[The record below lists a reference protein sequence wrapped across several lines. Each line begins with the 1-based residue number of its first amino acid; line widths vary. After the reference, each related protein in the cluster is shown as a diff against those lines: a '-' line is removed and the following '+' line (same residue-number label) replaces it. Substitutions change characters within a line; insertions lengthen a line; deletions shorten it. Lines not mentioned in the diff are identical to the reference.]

1 MYKKR
6 ITFKNY
12 NGEEISEDYYFNI
25 NKAEMLELE
34 AQYKDGLK
42 AYLETLLKKEDTK
55 SIFAF
60 VKLLILM
67 SVGKKS
73 DDGRLFIKND
83 EILNDFQYSDAFPT
97 LLYDLFADETLES
110 IKTFFTHVIPS
121 E

>member
-42 AYLETLLKKEDTK
+42 THLQELLEKEDTK
-55 SIFAF
+55 SIFEF
-60 VKLLILM
+60 IKLLILL

-83 EILNDFQYSDAFPT
+83 TILNDFQYSEAYPT

-110 IKTFFTHVIPS
+110 IKIFFEHIIPS